1 MFVIAGITM
10 SFTTYAVLDDFEGGE
25 ITPRLILTILA
36 DFLLIL
42 AFSAFLFQEFARR
55 EAKAQDAGIASPLQ
69 VRLSGV
75 FALGALV
82 PTVIVA
88 SAGTLTFGIG
98 LGDWLANEVRT
109 ELNEAAEAVDS
120 YYSAELE
127 KMNRDLAA
135 LAQSLNSEY
144 LSNPE
149 LDSGTLRKTL
159 QEKQNELKGDFEHVF
174 VIKSDCSIAARG
186 LDSYKFHYEQPP
198 VGVMEILAPEAEFD
212 GTECSGRTL
221 SGHSVFADAEDTSIV
236 IFRSENNLV
245 FIGAA
250 KIMNAHDRF
259 IAASKPGNTAMLNL
273 YDSIAVREGASG
285 DTVRKLGNRI
295 FQYSVGALAGA
306 LLLIFAMV
314 RFGTW
319 YSARISKP
327 VTELAAAAEKVGQ
340 GQLDQKLTIP
350 GNDEIARLGTI
361 FNKMIKQLSTQR
373 TRLSEQNEQV
383 KKQNEQLS
391 AQRTQLREQNEQV
404 TKQNEQAQL
413 RERTFRSVLSSVTP
427 GVIGLD
433 DDTTIMFMNRS
444 ASLILAVKEDRFN
457 ADSKRYEKAK
467 LSDVFPETGD
477 LIGKF
482 ENSDSDVLQDRIVI
496 ERYGSKQQLLVRCAT
511 RRNISGTVE
520 GFVVAVDDVTD
531 QVNAERKAAWSEVAQ
546 RIAHEV
552 KNPLTPIS
560 VSTFHIR
567 DSLAPNLDEADR
579 DYLEEK
585 VGVINSNIDRL
596 ARLTDEFR
604 RFASM
609 SDPIFRRVDIAALIE
624 QAVIMEKVYA
634 PRTKFQT
641 KFSQKPIFVEIDRH
655 YVLQVVENLLKNA
668 REAIAEKSEAL
679 GQNAFTGQV
688 RVEVSCSSSGVV
700 ADFMDNGVGF
710 PEKRDKLLQPFFS
723 TKNKGG
729 REWQHKRGLGL
740 SNVLRVIDGH
750 RGRLE
755 LLDAP
760 VFDGCDHQ
768 GALVR
773 IVLPEKR
780 IGADN
785 VEK

>member
-1 MFVIAGITM
+1 MTRQWLRRIRIATAAIFVIAGITM

-55 EAKAQDAGIASPLQ
+55 AAKAQAAEIASPLR

-98 LGDWLANEVRT
+98 LGNWLANEVRT

-120 YYSAELE
+120 YYSAELD

-135 LAQSLNSEY
+135 LARSLNSEY

-159 QEKQNELKGDFEHVF
+159 QDKQNELKGDFQHVF
-174 VIKSDCSIAARG
+174 VIRSDCSIAARG
-186 LDSYKFHYEQPP
+186 LNSYKFNYEQPP
-198 VGVMEILAPEAEFD
+198 VGVMEILAPEAEFKET
-212 GTECSGRTL
+212 GCSGRAL
-221 SGHSVFADAEDTSIV
+221 AGHSVFADAEDTSIV

-245 FIGAA
+245 FMGAA

-259 IAASKPGNTAMLNL
+259 IAAFKPGNTAMLNL
-273 YDSIAVREGASG
+273 YDSIAVREGTSG

-295 FQYSVGALAGA
+295 FLYSVGALAVA
-306 LLLIFAMV
+306 LMLIFAMV

-319 YSARISKP
+319 YSAQISKP
-327 VTELAAAAEKVGQ
+327 VAELTAAAEKVGQ
-340 GQLDQKLTIP
+340 GQLDQQLTIP

-361 FNKMIKQLSTQR
+361 FNKMIEQLSTQR
-373 TRLSEQNEQV
+373 TRLSE
-383 KKQNEQLS
+383 
-391 AQRTQLREQNEQV
+391 
-404 TKQNEQAQL
+404 QNEQAQL

-457 ADSKRYEKAK
+457 ADSERYEKTK
-467 LSDVFPETGD
+467 LNDVFPEIGD

-482 ENSDSDVLQDRIVI
+482 ENSDSDVLQERIVI

-531 QVNAERKAAWSEVAQ
+531 QVSAERKAAWSEVAQ

-567 DSLAPNLDEADR
+567 DTIAPNLEESDR

-609 SDPIFRRVDIAALIE
+609 SDPIFRIEDLAALIE

-634 PRTKFQT
+634 PRTKFRT
-641 KFSQKPIFVEIDRH
+641 KFSQKPIFVEIDRQ

-688 RVEVSCSSSGVV
+688 RVEVSCCSSGVV

-723 TKNKGG
+723 TKGKGG

-750 RGRLE
+750 RGQLE

-760 VFDGCDHQ
+760 VFEGCDHR

>member
-1 MFVIAGITM
+1 MTRQWLRRIRIATVAIFVIAGITM

-25 ITPRLILTILA
+25 ITPRLILTILG

-55 EAKAQDAGIASPLQ
+55 SAKAQAEGIASPLQ

-75 FALGALV
+75 FALGALL

-88 SAGTLTFGIG
+88 STGTLTFGIG
-98 LGDWLANEVRT
+98 LGDWLANEVRV
-109 ELNEAAEAVDS
+109 ELNEATEAVDS
-120 YYSAELE
+120 YYSGELDRM
-127 KMNRDLAA
+127 KRDLAA
-135 LAQSLNSEY
+135 LARSMNAEY

-149 LDSGTLRKTL
+149 IDSGNLRKIL
-159 QEKQNELKGDFEHVF
+159 QEKQNELKGEFEHVF
-174 VIKSDCSIAARG
+174 VIKSNCSIAARG
-186 LDSYKFHYEQPP
+186 LNSYKFNYEQPP
-198 VGVMEILAPEAEFD
+198 VGVMEILAPATEFE
-212 GTECSGRTL
+212 GTECRNRKPTSEI
-221 SGHSVFADAEDTSIV
+221 VFAAEEDASVV
-236 IFRSENNLV
+236 IYRSDNNLV
-245 FIGAA
+245 FMGAA

-259 IAASKPGNTAMLNL
+259 IAASKPGNTAMLKL
-273 YDSIAVREGASG
+273 YDSIAAREGTAG

-295 FQYSVGALAGA
+295 FRYSVGALAGS

-314 RFGTW
+314 RFGIW

-327 VTELAAAAEKVGQ
+327 VTELTAAAENVGQ
-340 GQLDQKLTIP
+340 GQLDQKLAIP

-373 TRLSEQNEQV
+373 TRLNEQND
-383 KKQNEQLS
+383 
-391 AQRTQLREQNEQV
+391 
-404 TKQNEQAQL
+404 QAQQ

-433 DDTTIMFMNRS
+433 EDMTIMFMNRS
-444 ASLILAVKEDRFN
+444 ASLILAIKEDRFN
-457 ADSKRYEKAK
+457 ADSDQYEKVK
-467 LSDVFPETGD
+467 LGDVFPEIGD

-482 ENSDSDVLQDRIVI
+482 ENADSDVVQERIVI
-496 ERYGSKQQLLVRCAT
+496 ERYGSTQQLLVRCAT

-531 QVNAERKAAWSEVAQ
+531 QVSAERKAAWSEVAQ

-560 VSTFHIR
+560 VSTYHIR
-567 DSLAPNLDEADR
+567 DSIAPILDESDR
-579 DYLEEK
+579 NYLEAK
-585 VGVINSNIDRL
+585 VGVINSNVDRL

-609 SDPIFRRVDIAALIE
+609 SEPIFRTEDISELIE
-624 QAVIMEKVYA
+624 QAIFSERTYS
-634 PRTKFQT
+634 PRTNFQT
-641 KFSQKPIFVEIDRH
+641 KFDQKPIFVDIDKH

-668 REAIAEKSEAL
+668 REAIAEKREAL

-688 RVEVSCSSSGVV
+688 RVEVSCSSNGVV
-700 ADFMDNGVGF
+700 VDVMDNGVGF

-723 TKNKGG
+723 TKSEGG
-729 REWQHKRGLGL
+729 RERQRERGLGL
-740 SNVLRVIDGH
+740 SNVLQVIDGH
-750 RGRLE
+750 RGQLE

-760 VFDGCDHQ
+760 VFEGYDHQ

-773 IVLPEKR
+773 IVLPKKR

-785 VEK
+785 VEN

>member
-1 MFVIAGITM
+1 MTRQWLRKIRIATVVIFIVAGITM

-25 ITPRLILTILA
+25 ITPRLILTILG

-55 EAKAQDAGIASPLQ
+55 SAKALAEGITSPLQ

-75 FALGALV
+75 FALGALL

-88 SAGTLTFGIG
+88 STGTLTFGIG
-98 LGDWLANEVRT
+98 LGDWLANEVRI
-109 ELNEAAEAVDS
+109 ELNEATEAVDS
-120 YYSAELE
+120 YYSGELD
-127 KMNRDLAA
+127 KMKQDLAA
-135 LAQSLNSEY
+135 LAQSVNSEY

-149 LDSGTLRKTL
+149 IDSGNLRKIL
-159 QEKQNELKGDFEHVF
+159 QEKQNELKGEFEHVF

-186 LDSYKFHYEQPP
+186 LNSYKFNYEQPP
-198 VGVMEILAPEAEFD
+198 VDVMEILAPTTELE
-212 GTECSGRTL
+212 GTECRDKTPTSEI
-221 SGHSVFADAEDTSIV
+221 VFADEDNASVV
-236 IFRSENNLV
+236 IYRSDNNLV
-245 FIGAA
+245 FMGAA

-259 IAASKPGNTAMLNL
+259 IAASKPGNTAMLKL
-273 YDSIAVREGASG
+273 YDSIAAREGTSG

-295 FQYSVGALAGA
+295 FRYSVGALAGS

-314 RFGTW
+314 RFGIW
-319 YSARISKP
+319 YSARISQP
-327 VTELAAAAEKVGQ
+327 VTELTAAAEKVGQ

-361 FNKMIKQLSTQR
+361 FNKMIRQLSTQR
-373 TRLSEQNEQV
+373 TRLNE
-383 KKQNEQLS
+383 
-391 AQRTQLREQNEQV
+391 
-404 TKQNEQAQL
+404 QNEQAQQ
-413 RERTFRSVLSSVTP
+413 RERTFRNVLSSVTP

-433 DDTTIMFMNRS
+433 EDMTIMFMNRS
-444 ASLILAVKEDRFN
+444 ASLILAIKEDRFN
-457 ADSKRYEKAK
+457 ADSDQYERVK
-467 LSDVFPETGD
+467 LGDVFPEIGD

-482 ENSDSDVLQDRIVI
+482 ENAGSDVVQERIVI
-496 ERYGSKQQLLVRCAT
+496 ERYGSTQQLLVRCAT

-520 GFVVAVDDVTD
+520 GYVVAVDDVTD
-531 QVNAERKAAWSEVAQ
+531 QVSAERKAAWSEVAQ

-560 VSTFHIR
+560 VSTYHIR
-567 DSLAPNLDEADR
+567 DSIAPILNKSDQA
-579 DYLEEK
+579 YLEAK
-585 VGVINSNIDRL
+585 VDIINNNVDRL

-609 SDPIFRRVDIAALIE
+609 SEPIFRKEDISELIE
-624 QAVIMEKVYA
+624 QAIISEKAYA
-634 PRTKFQT
+634 PRTNFQT
-641 KFSQKPIFVEIDRH
+641 IFEKKPIFVDIDKH

-668 REAIAEKSEAL
+668 REAIAEKREAL

-688 RVEVSCSSSGVV
+688 RVEVSRSGNDIVV
-700 ADFMDNGVGF
+700 DVMDNGVGF
-710 PEKRDKLLQPFFS
+710 PEERNKLLQPFYS
-723 TKNKGG
+723 TKSEGG
-729 REWQHKRGLGL
+729 RESQRERGLGL
-740 SNVLRVIDGH
+740 SNVLQVIDGH

-760 VFDGCDHQ
+760 VFEGYDHQ

-773 IVLPEKR
+773 IVLPMKR

-785 VEK
+785 VEN

>member
-1 MFVIAGITM
+1 MTRRWLRRIRIATVAIFVIAGITM

-25 ITPRLILTILA
+25 ITPRLILTILG

-55 EAKAQDAGIASPLQ
+55 SAKAQAEEGIASPLQ

-75 FALGALV
+75 FALGALL

-88 SAGTLTFGIG
+88 STGTLTFGIG
-98 LGDWLANEVRT
+98 LGDWLANEVRI
-109 ELNEAAEAVDS
+109 ELNEATEAVDS
-120 YYSAELE
+120 YYSGELD
-127 KMNRDLAA
+127 KMKRDLSA
-135 LAQSLNSEY
+135 LARSMNAEY

-149 LDSGTLRKTL
+149 IDSGNLRKIL
-159 QEKQNELKGDFEHVF
+159 QEKQNELKGEFEHVF
-174 VIKSDCSIAARG
+174 VIKSNCSIAARG
-186 LDSYKFHYEQPP
+186 LNSYKFNYEQPP
-198 VGVMEILAPEAEFD
+198 VGVMKILAPATGFE
-212 GTECSGRTL
+212 GTECRSRMPT
-221 SGHSVFADAEDTSIV
+221 SEIVFADEEDASVV
-236 IFRSENNLV
+236 IYRSDNNLV
-245 FIGAA
+245 FMGAA
-250 KIMNAHDRF
+250 KIMNAHDRY
-259 IAASKPGNTAMLNL
+259 IAASKPGNTAMLKL
-273 YDSIAVREGASG
+273 YDSIAAREGTSG

-295 FQYSVGALAGA
+295 FRYSVGALAGS

-314 RFGTW
+314 RFGIW

-327 VTELAAAAEKVGQ
+327 VTELTAAAENVGQ
-340 GQLDQKLTIP
+340 GQLDQKLAIP

-373 TRLSEQNEQV
+373 TRLNE
-383 KKQNEQLS
+383 
-391 AQRTQLREQNEQV
+391 
-404 TKQNEQAQL
+404 QNEQAQQ

-433 DDTTIMFMNRS
+433 EDMTIMFMNRS
-444 ASLILAVKEDRFN
+444 ASLILAIKEDRFN
-457 ADSKRYEKAK
+457 ADSDQYEKVK
-467 LSDVFPETGD
+467 LGDVFPEIGD

-482 ENSDSDVLQDRIVI
+482 ENADSDVVQERIVI
-496 ERYGSKQQLLVRCAT
+496 ERYGSAQQLLVRCAT

-531 QVNAERKAAWSEVAQ
+531 QVSAERKAAWSEVAQ

-560 VSTFHIR
+560 VSTYHIR
-567 DSLAPNLDEADR
+567 DSIAPILDEPDR
-579 DYLEEK
+579 NYLEAK
-585 VGVINSNIDRL
+585 VGVINSNVDRL

-609 SDPIFRRVDIAALIE
+609 SEPIFRTEDISELIE
-624 QAVIMEKVYA
+624 QAIISEKAYS
-634 PRTKFQT
+634 PRTNFQT
-641 KFSQKPIFVEIDRH
+641 IFEEKPIFVDIDKH

-668 REAIAEKSEAL
+668 REAIAEKREAL

-688 RVEVSCSSSGVV
+688 RVEVSCSSNDVV
-700 ADFMDNGVGF
+700 VDVMDNGVGF

-723 TKNKGG
+723 TKSEGG
-729 REWQHKRGLGL
+729 REWQRERGLGL
-740 SNVLRVIDGH
+740 SNVLQVIDGH
-750 RGRLE
+750 RGQLE

-760 VFDGCDHQ
+760 VFEGYDHQ

-773 IVLPEKR
+773 IVLPKKR

-785 VEK
+785 VEN